1 MKLIME
7 QLRMNMILLSYIR
20 GLKQS
25 LSDDNENK
33 IFGQLDEVKPKWNTL
48 KDVYLYLTGVETDY
62 LTNTSK
68 MTYASFGFSAKY
80 CKAGS
85 HLQKIKN
92 SVCSMCYGL
101 KGMYVFPKYMAK
113 SERTIKSLDKKY
125 WKEAMV
131 FIINKKEIVDFRW
144 FDNGDLQS
152 DKMLR
157 DIMWIAKQTPH
168 VKHWL
173 PTKEPRMVKRV
184 IYNGSKKPS
193 NLDIR
198 LSVKDIDGDPRKM
211 IKLARQL
218 GVNVSVA
225 VSKLTFKHLKPNNEF
240 NFVKCHTA
248 HSIRDDIKYSD
259 AQKKELGEC
268 GECRA
273 CWNDKVEVIYYEV
286 H

>member
-1 MKLIME
+1 MSQQQLHFYNLIE
-7 QLRMNMILLSYIR
+7 FINLLFP
-20 GLKQS
+20 
-25 LSDDNENK
+25 NK
-33 IFGQLDEVKPKWNTL
+33 IIPIKQETIFNLEELKPNWKYL
-48 KDVYLYLTGVETDY
+48 KDAYYYLTGVDSDY

-68 MTYASFGFSAKY
+68 MTFGSFGFSAKY
-80 CKAGS
+80 CKAGF
-85 HLQKIKN
+85 HLSKIKGMI
-92 SVCSMCYGL
+92 CHICYGL
-101 KGMYVFPKYMAK
+101 KGHYATSDYLTKT
-113 SERTIKSLDKKY
+113 ERTMRSLDKKF

-131 FIINKKEIVDFRW
+131 FIINTKVGITDFRW

-157 DIMWIAKQTPH
+157 DIMWIAKQTPN

-173 PTKEPRMVKRV
+173 PTKEHRMVKRV

-198 LSVKDIDGDPRKM
+198 LSVLKIDGNPYKT

-218 GVNVSVA
+218 GLNVSVS
-225 VSKLTFKHLKPNNEF
+225 VSRLTFEHLKPHPEF

-248 HSIRDDIKYSD
+248 HSIRDKYDTEKRKQLES
-259 AQKKELGEC
+259 C
-268 GECRA
+268 GICRA
-273 CWNDKVEVIYYEV
+273 CWNQEGDVVYYEL

>member
-1 MKLIME
+1 
-7 QLRMNMILLSYIR
+7 MNMILLSYIR
-20 GLKQS
+20 GLRETFSQEGDS
-25 LSDDNENK
+25 
-33 IFGQLDEVKPKWNTL
+33 IFKLEELKPKWNTL

-68 MTYASFGFSAKY
+68 MTYASFGFSAKH

-92 SVCSMCYGL
+92 SVCSLCYGL
-101 KGMYVFPKYMAK
+101 KGMYKFPDYMKK
-113 SERTIKSLDKKY
+113 SERTIKSLEKKY

-131 FIINKKEIVDFRW
+131 FIINTKGIKYFRW

-157 DIMWIAKQTPH
+157 DIMWIARQTPH

-198 LSVKDIDGDPRKM
+198 LSVIGIDGDPRKM